1 MKGEVNLFTRPR
13 RFGKTLNLSMLRY
26 FLEAGNYDHS
36 HLFKGLKI
44 MNAGS
49 SYLIHMGKYPVISLS
64 LKSMKQ
70 PAFEL
75 AFDMLK
81 KAIREEF
88 KRHWEEINASKR
100 LSKVDE
106 DRYLR
111 LCDLNGN
118 QSDYADALRFFRVHV
133 YLYREKDNHSY

>member
-1 MKGEVNLFTRPR
+1 
-13 RFGKTLNLSMLRY
+13 
-26 FLEAGNYDHS
+26 
-36 HLFKGLKI
+36 

-49 SYLIHMGKYPVISLS
+49 SYLTHMGKYPVISLS

-70 PAFEL
+70 PALEL

-81 KAIREEF
+81 KAIREKF
-88 KRHWEEINASKR
+88 KRHREEINASKR

-111 LCDLNGN
+111 LRDLNGN
-118 QSDYADALRFFRVHV
+118 QSDYADALLFFRVHV